1 LDLNEGSHHSQ
12 ELLTVGNKSGKLGRS
27 ATMENVTTPIGKPL
41 FKERITMVETIT
53 NLKHEV
59 CKLIKLRVQ

>member
-1 LDLNEGSHHSQ
+1 LDLSEGFHHSK
-12 ELLTVGNKSGKLGRS
+12 ELLTMGNRSGRLGRS

-41 FKERITMVETIT
+41 FKERITMVETIA

-59 CKLIKLRVQ
+59 CKLTKLRVK